1 MGVMLAWCKGTAG
14 GDFSEHMHSGGS
26 QLWGSRLA
34 SCSLYSCRVLG
45 WLSAKVLDSSG
56 GREERMGRVSGS

>member
-14 GDFSEHMHSGGS
+14 EDGSEHMHSGGS

-34 SCSLYSCRVLG
+34 SCSLTVVESWAGCQQRF
-45 WLSAKVLDSSG
+45 
-56 GREERMGRVSGS
+56 